1 MTDKTMKAQS
11 EDAQKA
17 IAIEYFYKEKIDAMK
32 KAGFSAEEIANSSYV
47 KHLKDFLAMDSDI
60 VAKYQ
65 AETKNKETQKKARAE
80 RLNYEREVYAMDHD
94 PKDAAVS
101 YFVQEQIDAMKKA
114 GFSDEE
120 IAKSSYIKNLPT
132 FLKMDEGLIAKYEAE
147 TNDKEAQKR
156 ARAERVA
163 YEKEVRANDVA
174 INKMT
179 PRLPSDPAIDLPSEP
194 RPMTKREGR

>member
-11 EDAQKA
+11 ADAQKA

-65 AETKNKETQKKARAE
+65 AETQNAATQKKARAD
-80 RLNYEREVYAMDHD
+80 RLNYEKEVYATDHD
-94 PKDAAVS
+94 PRDAAIA
-101 YFVQEQIDAMKKA
+101 YFVKEQIDAMKKA

-147 TNDKEAQKR
+147 TNDKEAQKK
-156 ARAERVA
+156 ARASRVA
-163 YEKEVRANDVA
+163 HEKEIRATRQA
-174 INKMT
+174 
-179 PRLPSDPAIDLPSEP
+179 S
-194 RPMTKREGR
+194 TKDIASLDKERN